1 MGYVPYVGF
10 TTYRRATVLTR
21 LYFKRLMLMQMFWF
35 IKKKKK
41 KTGRHTFIIIFFFF
55 FFFFFFAVLYIYIF
69 NIFVFFFIKEW
80 RVSHFYWAWR
90 GNQID
95 YINIER
101 KLTSRSEFLF
111 SLTIGTSKFEKLFLF
126 LNFVNHFLSLSCSS
140 FSNHWTAA
148 KHCWK

>member
-41 KTGRHTFIIIFFFF
+41 KTGRHTFLLIFFF